1 MTCQGEHVFQHQ
13 IAWVSLPILASP
25 PFLEIQ
31 WFSWKS
37 SHFISAGRWGEEDD
51 RVEDQVTYLV
61 VVESVRGKD
70 APGTPPP
77 VSRSLPG
84 PTGHRALCGWGTRS

>member
-1 MTCQGEHVFQHQ
+1 MTFQGEHVLQHQ

-37 SHFISAGRWGEEDD
+37 SHFISAGRWGEERGGEEDD
-51 RVEDQVTYLV
+51 RVEEQVTYLV

-70 APGTPPP
+70 APGTP
-77 VSRSLPG
+77 
-84 PTGHRALCGWGTRS
+84 